1 MIVYVLRDAARP
13 RYTYKETE
21 KRIKNFLKYKGAMG
35 NYFNITL
42 FSNPSTMAEQ
52 FQSFLELVI
61 KNRIVICKITF
72 SVMTYSVNKLRVL
85 KISQMIFT
93 NQV

>member
-1 MIVYVLRDAARP
+1 
-13 RYTYKETE
+13 
-21 KRIKNFLKYKGAMG
+21 MG
-35 NYFNITL
+35 NSFNITL